1 MSKIGRKPIDI
12 GTVSVEVKGQEIH
25 YKGKKSSGVVVVPD
39 ALKPQLDGKLLRLS
53 FDKQGKSRSVL
64 RDINQVWGLER
75 ALLAN
80 KIKGADN
87 EFEKVLQINGLGFK
101 ATVAGQKLVLTLG
114 YTHKIDF
121 TLPKGVSAEVDKTG
135 QRLVFK
141 SADRELVGQVAS
153 EIRMMRPP
161 EPYKGTG
168 VKYELEVITRKA
180 GKAKAAAA
188 A

>member
-1 MSKIGRKPIDI
+1 M
-12 GTVSVEVKGQEIH
+12 
-25 YKGKKSSGVVVVPD
+25 
-39 ALKPQLDGKLLRLS
+39 
-53 FDKQGKSRSVL
+53 
-64 RDINQVWGLER
+64 
-75 ALLAN
+75 LAN